1 MWLSGMTKLAEVVI
15 CSEVLLGRRVRLGP
29 WGEEESMHGSKVK
42 NR

>member
-1 MWLSGMTKLAEVVI
+1 VVWLSGMAEVVI

-29 WGEEESMHGSKVK
+29 WGEEKSMHGSKVK